1 MTEYIQE
8 VIKPF
13 QKLKDDQ
20 KDALAAKIKG
30 WNEDFNKKR
39 QPQIDTALQIQKHLH
54 LNTEARN
61 DKEKWKTNLRE
72 NKLYTTADTMKS
84 IMWREIWSNENQM
97 FDTAPM
103 DKNAEETY
111 KQQKAAVVKSLKEMK
126 ASTQFDNATDYWMV
140 WGDFLYLTDWKH
152 KEKTVKRVKDKSKGL
167 QDTSLPVY
175 DNANLTAINPMFFVW
190 DVTSYK
196 IGDSDSWDSCIK
208 IYKRFETLEAIKN
221 NKVYTLTKEQEEE
234 LKTTTDS
241 EPPTKETE
249 DTLRTKEKYGENYE
263 VLMLHGDFTFDGVHY
278 KNVMAEVI
286 AGKYLIRFEENP
298 IFINPFVWGATEIDS
313 DTLRGIAPLK
323 CILNL
328 VETKEEIVNDVI
340 DGEKLNLRPPTYVD
354 KNALEDKEPD
364 IIYSPGKKIGLT
376 PGYNGLLP
384 TPITFKT
391 QGLFEVVGYI
401 NNATS
406 DTSSV
411 NANTMGNSE
420 SGKKL
425 ATDLQLAQQ
434 GTNSRTALKLDKIYQ
449 INIQVIKNI
458 AELLAM
464 FKTEP
469 ENIIQI
475 DKGVRTTIEITA
487 AVRQANYDYIYEDR
501 NALLDRRAKFQEIAP
516 IIKDAAQDQEF
527 RQMFDWREVFTT
539 AFEMTGFDNPDK
551 FFLKENDM
559 TFQMTQELKK
569 LPEEMQNQISMSVLQ
584 MIGSMY
590 ATNNNSGINQETP
603 PA

>member
-13 QKLKDDQ
+13 QKLEDDQ

-54 LNTEARN
+54 LNREARN
-61 DKEKWKTNLRE
+61 DKEKWKTNLKE

-111 KQQKAAVVKSLKEMK
+111 KQQKAAVVKALKEMK
-126 ASTQFDNATDYWMV
+126 ASIQFDAATDYWMV

-152 KEKTVKRVKDKSKGL
+152 KEKTVKRVKEKSKGL
-167 QDTSLPVY
+167 QDTSLPIY

-190 DVTSYK
+190 DVTNYK

-208 IYKRFETLEAIKN
+208 IYKRFETLENIKK
-221 NKVYTLTKEQEEE
+221 NKVYTLTAEQEEE

-241 EPPTKETE
+241 EPPAKESE
-249 DTLRTKEKYGENYE
+249 DNLRRKEKYGENYE

-298 IFINPFVWGATEIDS
+298 IFINPFVWGATERDS

-328 VETKEEIVNDVI
+328 VETKEEIINDVI
-340 DGEKLNLRPPTYVD
+340 DGEKLNLRPPVYVD
-354 KNALEDKEPD
+354 RNSLEDKDID
-364 IIYSPGKKIGLT
+364 IIYSPGKKVGLT
-376 PGYNGLLP
+376 PGYNGILP

-391 QGLFEVVGYI
+391 QGLFEAVGYI

-406 DTSSV
+406 DASSV

-449 INIQVIKNI
+449 VNIQVIKNI

-464 FKTEP
+464 FKTES

-501 NALLDRRAKFQEIAP
+501 NALLDRRSKFQEIFSIFKEVA
-516 IIKDAAQDQEF
+516 KDQEL
-527 RQMFDWREVFTT
+527 RSMVDWREVLTT
-539 AFEMTGFDNPDK
+539 GVEMTGFDNPDK
-551 FFLKENDM
+551 FFIKENDA

-590 ATNNNSGINQETP
+590 ANNNNSINSQEAS